1 MDKEQAK
8 KLLMTPDDGLLHKVL
23 NKIRTSPQEVNL
35 NSKTL
40 EKIINKIIAYEY
52 LINDYIVD
60 ENSIEM
66 LRQNIDGVWV
76 SYISNNRKQYA
87 KVWFAS
93 GNPNLRKIFCGGG
106 NEN

>member
-8 KLLMTPDDGLLHKVL
+8 KLLMIPDDGLLCKVL
-23 NKIRTSPQEVNL
+23 NKITTNPQEVNL
-35 NSKTL
+35 NAKTL

-76 SYISNNRKQYA
+76 SYISNNGKQYA

-93 GNPNLRKIFCGGG
+93 GNPNLRKIFCGGS